1 MFGVRSG
8 FACVGC
14 ASFKPFWPLAFV
26 QQAQAALV
34 FVVCGLC
41 GHCRFCALGLTR
53 RSSRPAYC
61 GRLILFVRKLK
72 KEEIIVSDAVS
83 TAFDMLLEEIEGVE
97 DDFKDQLTEYA
108 RAGDLDRAESKLK
121 TIRALKPFIEKLT
134 ALRIEWQNGLLD
146 ETKPSFNKIEHIDI
160 PPRRA
165 PRTALVVKFSNGNVI
180 KESTAAETFSRVLK
194 EIGIERVAKLGK
206 AVNGWPLITPKKHPT
221 YTQQKVNGEYIMT
234 HTSTSAKK
242 ALLEEISQE
251 LKVELDISIAV

>member
-1 MFGVRSG
+1 MFLLALFLQFTKR
-8 FACVGC
+8 CVLVFLEIALIVC
-14 ASFKPFWPLAFV
+14 PNPSFKRTPAAPLK
-26 QQAQAALV
+26 LN
-34 FVVCGLC
+34 
-41 GHCRFCALGLTR
+41 
-53 RSSRPAYC
+53 
-61 GRLILFVRKLK
+61 VRKLK